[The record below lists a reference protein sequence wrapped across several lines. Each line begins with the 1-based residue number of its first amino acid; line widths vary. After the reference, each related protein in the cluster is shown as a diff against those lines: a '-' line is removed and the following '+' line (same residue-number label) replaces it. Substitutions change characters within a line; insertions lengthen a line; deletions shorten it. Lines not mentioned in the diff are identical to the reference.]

1 MSELEKLRV
10 CLLTVVSSVTYGTNE
25 YDNDNTGKVPFI
37 VYQVINKRAP
47 VHVDDKPS
55 YFETLV
61 QISLV
66 TKNKELSKES
76 SLENA
81 LLTNG
86 YNFVVSSEYLNSD
99 KSICRVYEVRLEEF

>member
-1 MSELEKLRV
+1 MNVLEKLRA
-10 CLLTVVSSVTYGTNE
+10 CLSTVVSTVTYGTNE

-37 VYQVINKRAP
+37 VYQVISKRAP
-47 VHVDDKPS
+47 VHNDDKPG
-55 YFETLV
+55 YFESLV

-66 TKNKELSKES
+66 TKSKSLSLES

-81 LLTNG
+81 LLANG
-86 YNFVVSSEYLNSD
+86 YNFAVSTEYQNSD

>member
-1 MSELEKLRV
+1 MNVLEKLRA
-10 CLLTVVSSVTYGTNE
+10 CLLTVNSTVTYGTNE

-47 VHVDDKPS
+47 VHIDDKPS
-55 YFETLV
+55 YFESLV

-66 TKNKELSKES
+66 TKNKDVSLET

-81 LLTNG
+81 LLANG
-86 YNFVVSSEYLNSD
+86 YNFAVSTEYQNSD